1 MSVVQFISITEEKKI
16 WKQNEE
22 RGTHCFDAALV
33 VSSLFTPAVED
44 PELPP
49 GGLPT
54 FGKAPIAGT
63 EDDISV
69 VSFGEIPILCR

>member
-1 MSVVQFISITEEKKI
+1 MSAVQFVVRTKEKKMC
-16 WKQNEE
+16 KQNEE
-22 RGTHCFDAALV
+22 RGTHCFDAALL

-63 EDDISV
+63 EDDINV
-69 VSFGEIPILCR
+69 VSFGEIPILCK